1 MHPVLPIAAQGPVV
15 FFVVYAYTDLCD
27 CDCGGVGAV
36 QIHGWSSRLFSN
48 QPDNTIIAI
57 FKDYR
62 EKVCGVVSCGVVYS
76 IVHTVLWPST
86 PHDPRAQTSPHPQT

>member
-1 MHPVLPIAAQGPVV
+1 M

-62 EKVCGVVSCGVVYS
+62 EKVCGVVSCGVMWCGVS
-76 IVHTVLWPST
+76 VGDTIVHTVLCPSA
-86 PHDPRAQTSPHPQT
+86 PRDSRAQTSPHPQT